1 MVGALLAEEGA
12 SAAAAGS
19 NWFVHHAYVIT
30 LLPFISGALT
40 LFFGKRTPGKGP
52 VYGILAIGAGLFLV
66 ARRAVELRAAAAGTS
81 SRTSSGSRSGR
92 CTCSSAST
100 STA

>member
-30 LLPFISGALT
+30 LLPFLSGALT

-52 VYGILAIGAGLFLV
+52 VYGILAIGAGLFLSLGV
-66 ARRAVELRAAAAGTS
+66 LWSFVQG
-81 SRTSSGSRSGR
+81 GSRSAHW
-92 CTCSSAST
+92 TCSSAST